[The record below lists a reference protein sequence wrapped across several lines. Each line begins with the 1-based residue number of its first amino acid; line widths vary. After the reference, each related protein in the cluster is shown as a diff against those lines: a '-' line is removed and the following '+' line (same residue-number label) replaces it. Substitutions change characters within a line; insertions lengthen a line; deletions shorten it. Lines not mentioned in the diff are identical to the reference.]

1 MTVVEGWFCGK
12 KYATPPSTALL
23 PAAVFDEI
31 VNNICLNSK
40 AFYIEEAG
48 KKTEFVGNRT
58 ECALLM
64 LSQRDWATPYEA
76 VRKQHAEAVVNVR
89 ASLAAALLLCMCCG
103 AAAHVPD
110 LCSAVRIPAWD
121 PAAVVRSRDVA
132 ASGRAR

>member
-12 KYATPPSTALL
+12 KYDTPPSQASL
-23 PAAVFDEI
+23 PAPVLGEI

-64 LSQRDWATPYEA
+64 LSQREWSMPYEA
-76 VRKQHAEAVVNVR
+76 VRKQHASAVVNVR
-89 ASLAAALLLCMCCG
+89 PPG
-103 AAAHVPD
+103 A
-110 LCSAVRIPAWD
+110 C
-121 PAAVVRSRDVA
+121 PAAVHSHRRGCCLPA
-132 ASGRAR
+132 